1 MPTDRS
7 GFRYE
12 TRDLS
17 RKEKLKLNTILLDL
31 RKSYISEHELVMLI
45 QDCIYSRISPS
56 ALAEYYK
63 GAHVVFADNGDIYQE
78 LRTLS
83 EQSDMT
89 YWYRY
94 AKDSTLETAKRLQ
107 PCQLS
112 NLYTVAC
119 GYDTADE
126 AEFPQIG
133 VDLSIGGHL
142 LFGIVPDA
150 AGKRS
155 QGNTFVQTVGIGFSN
170 VSTINFNGWGFLLG
184 AQHEGNTGLLGYS
197 PHSERYRREIRELE
211 REAIPYEQL
220 IFEAR
225 IAPFDWSQIQ
235 RRLDR
240 TFKQQ
245 KSVSMLVQF
254 LLESGLEEEEFEQY
268 VDPHCNYDVEL
279 EYLCPRSGQRRIYVR
294 KRL

>member
-31 RKSYISEHELVMLI
+31 RKSHMSEHELVMLI
-45 QDCIYSRISPS
+45 QDCIYSRVSPS

-63 GAHVVFADNGDIYQE
+63 GAHVVFADQGDIYQE
-78 LRTLS
+78 LRSLA
-83 EQSDMT
+83 ENSDMV

-94 AKDSTLETAKRLQ
+94 AKDSKVETAKRNQ

-112 NLYTVAC
+112 NLYTVAA

-133 VDLSIGGHL
+133 VDLSTGGHL
-142 LFGIVPDA
+142 IFGIVPDA
-150 AGKRS
+150 AGKRN
-155 QGNTFVQTVGIGFSN
+155 QGNTFVQTVGVGFAN
-170 VSTINFNGWGFLLG
+170 NCTINLNGWGFLLG
-184 AQHEGNTGLLGYS
+184 SQHEGNTGLLGYS
-197 PHSERYRREIRELE
+197 PHSERAGREIRELE

-235 RRLDR
+235 RRLDK
-240 TFKQQ
+240 TFKQY
-245 KSVSMLVQF
+245 KSVVSLVQF
-254 LLESGLEEEEFEQY
+254 MLESGLEEEEFEQY
-268 VDPHCNYDVEL
+268 VDPQCNYDVEL
-279 EYLCPRSGQRRIYVR
+279 EYICPRSGQRRIYVR